1 MKVLLVGDLSST
13 ASLARK
19 LAKDDSLCV
28 IDYIGSYLNFKFEN
42 LNYIDSKRFS
52 KQYLKDTIEFIDTN
66 HKKYDL
72 IYAHDL
78 IFQSSEDFQSL
89 RSRITT
95 PILCPLLHSSKLE
108 NSKLYTKEMLD
119 DLEIPSPDYFEIDSS
134 NGTKIVEYFHDNDKA
149 ALKLDSC
156 HIPTG
161 HGTFIADADSYL
173 RWINSIKNFYHDGK
187 IYLEKFIDGREIS
200 LHILANGKQWIYL
213 GSARDYKKIRESDQ
227 GINTT
232 GAGSYSP
239 VDYLTDELYDRM
251 SIYIDRLINH
261 LDSQGQSYYGIL
273 YLGLIVDQQGEP
285 WVLELNTR
293 PGNPEFAAI
302 LPTIGTGLLE
312 NLYAAARGMPM
323 IETKFNDR
331 HAVSLQLLHKDYS
344 YTFPKE
350 IIHPVLEKND
360 DLSIIV
366 FGRFNLYENIYACIT
381 AESDTRI
388 SAAAKIQDYLSRQ
401 DLGTYRFRRDIGVQV

>member
-13 ASLARK
+13 ASLACS
-19 LAKDDSLCV
+19 LAKSYQTCSF
-28 IDYIGSYLNFKFEN
+28 DYIGSYLNFRFDN

-52 KQYLKDTIEFIDTN
+52 KKYVKDIIEFIDVE
-66 HKKYDL
+66 HEKYDL

-89 RSRITT
+89 RSRIIT
-95 PILCPLLHSSKLE
+95 PILCPLYHSSKLE
-108 NSKLYTKEMLD
+108 NSKLYAKQILN
-119 DLEIPSPDYFEIDSS
+119 DLEIPTSEYFEIDGS
-134 NGTKIVEYFHDNDKA
+134 NETKIIEYFHDNDKA
-149 ALKLDSC
+149 ALKLDRC

-161 HGTFIADADSYL
+161 HGTFIADANNYQ
-173 RWINSIKNFYHDGK
+173 RWIDSIKIFYPDGK

-239 VDYLTDELYDRM
+239 VDYLTDELYDRI
-251 SIYIDRLINH
+251 SVYIDRLIHH
-261 LDSQGQSYYGIL
+261 LDSQGHPYQGIL
-273 YLGLIVDQQGEP
+273 YLGLIIDRDGKP
-285 WVLELNTR
+285 WVLEFNTR

-331 HAVSLQLLHKDYS
+331 SAVSLQLLHRDYS

-350 IIHPVLEKND
+350 IVHPVLEDND
-360 DLSIIV
+360 EMSIIV

-388 SAAAKIQDYLSRQ
+388 SAAEKIQDYLSRQ
-401 DLGTYRFRRDIGVQV
+401 DLGTYRFRRDIGIQI